1 MNSAAYQRGLLLLV
15 ITTVGWGMN
24 WPAMK
29 VLLAELPPLT
39 TRAIG
44 GGLGF
49 CVLLGVTLAQ
59 KQSLA
64 VPRAIWGRLTLI
76 SLLNV
81 TAWMGLASFSLLWL
95 AASEATTRLAAR
107 SAPLLWRR
115 RSSSLPRR

>member
-1 MNSAAYQRGLLLLV
+1 MNSAATQRGLLLLV

-49 CVLLGVTLAQ
+49 MVLLGV
-59 KQSLA
+59 
-64 VPRAIWGRLTLI
+64 
-76 SLLNV
+76 V
-81 TAWMGLASFSLLWL
+81 TAANQWLLKKSYVNKGQSH
-95 AASEATTRLAAR
+95 A
-107 SAPLLWRR
+107 
-115 RSSSLPRR
+115 

>member
-1 MNSAAYQRGLLLLV
+1 LNSAATQRGLLLLV

-49 CVLLGVTLAQ
+49 TVLLWAAHADFGAQCHGMDGACELFPAVALGV
-59 KQSLA
+59 
-64 VPRAIWGRLTLI
+64 
-76 SLLNV
+76 
-81 TAWMGLASFSLLWL
+81 
-95 AASEATTRLAAR
+95 
-107 SAPLLWRR
+107 
-115 RSSSLPRR
+115 

>member
-1 MNSAAYQRGLLLLV
+1 MNSAATQRGILLLV

-49 CVLLGVTLAQ
+49 IVLLGVVLAQ
-59 KQSLA
+59 RQSLI
-64 VPRAIWGRLTLI
+64 VPRAIWGSLTALI
-76 SLLNV
+76 WPVS
-81 TAWMGLASFSLLWL
+81 
-95 AASEATTRLAAR
+95 RC
-107 SAPLLWRR
+107 RR
-115 RSSSLPRR
+115 PSRG